1 MTFEQQ
7 VMVSVSPLLHT
18 GDAEFYNG
26 SLFLENT
33 DKVQAENILFE
44 LNKRFGE
51 IYGFIFTEYPGI
63 NGFVIDFR

>member
-7 VMVSVSPLLHT
+7 VMVSVSPYLDT

-51 IYGFIFTEYPGI
+51 IYGFVFTEYPGI